1 MSKNQNISH
10 DLFKEKKWFGE
21 FFIPGR
27 YEDRFSDEITYSPE
41 NGIILSYLIPKME
54 ILNETNILH
63 GILSSGERCTLVGN
77 FNTKF
82 SELSFKNGVIERGDH
97 RFLYLVIGNLLS
109 EKDQFQTFNFSLTG
123 LQEFFF
129 PKGYKDLIKYS
140 EKPLFSIDTEYGKIE
155 IGNNALFGYL
165 FDIST
170 HIYSRNKNALK
181 ELKECFET
189 IQRKYTDAM
198 FMFKKD
204 IAYRIY
210 VKLKNPYSIETICDY
225 IFNIANLFSILIYS
239 PVYPENIC
247 ITKKI
252 NNSQISQLYIYPT
265 MLLDRRTIDLILKER
280 SHFDMPIM
288 NANIDLS
295 LVIEKWLNSSTDYS
309 IIVSSIQHE
318 TGFRTPH
325 TLHGELILY
334 ATQLEAIS
342 YSEGVTDKKY
352 EYPINKYGNEN
363 IRKGISTILK
373 IAGENDIGKGISDI
387 KNEIAHV
394 GKPKRL
400 LNSLSLKD
408 LVYLSRYLQMTIIG
422 FILTN
427 LGIKREVINE
437 YQNKFAPDI

>member
-27 YEDRFSDEITYSPE
+27 YEDRFCGEITYSPE
-41 NGIILSYLIPKME
+41 NGVTLSYLIPE
-54 ILNETNILH
+54 NDLLVETNILH

-97 RFLYLVIGNLLS
+97 RFLYLVIGDLLS
-109 EKDQFQTFNFSLTG
+109 KKDQFQTFNFSLTG
-123 LQEFFF
+123 LQGFFF
-129 PKGYKDLIKYS
+129 PRYKDLIKYS
-140 EKPLFSIDTEYGKIE
+140 EKPLLSIDTEDSRIE
-155 IGNNALFGYL
+155 IGNNASFGFL
-165 FDIST
+165 SDILT

-189 IQRKYTDAM
+189 IQRKYADAR

-210 VKLKNPYSIETICDY
+210 VKLKNPYSIETICNY

-252 NNSQISQLYIYPT
+252 NNGQISQLYIYPP

-280 SHFDMPIM
+280 FHFDMPIT

-295 LVIEKWLNSSTDYS
+295 LVIEKWLNSSTDYF
-309 IIVSSIQHE
+309 IIVESIQRE
-318 TGFRTPH
+318 TGVYNLH

-334 ATQLEAIS
+334 IAQLESIS
-342 YSEGVTDKKY
+342 YSENVKETKY
-352 EYPINKYGNEN
+352 EYPVNKYGNEK
-363 IRKGISTILK
+363 IKKGIRTIFKK
-373 IAGENDIGKGISDI
+373 IGENDIGKGISNI
-387 KNEIAHV
+387 RNEIAHV
-394 GKPKRL
+394 KKPKKILRKL
-400 LNSLSLKD
+400 TLENLF
-408 LVYLSRYLQMTIIG
+408 YLSRYLQMTIIG

-427 LGIKREVINE
+427 LGIKREIINE